1 MHPICVFLW
10 TRIAQIDVIALG
22 QQVAEK
28 EERLRAEK
36 ERDQQLGTLAFFAPH
51 VCAWRL

>member
-1 MHPICVFLW
+1 M
-10 TRIAQIDVIALG
+10 ALG

-36 ERDQQLGTLAFFAPH
+36 ERDQQLGTRNFRALRHRPICF
-51 VCAWRL
+51 VSCDLV